1 MANSEIQQEFLRLYE
16 EYAQNVLLP
25 TERELRKFFFEW
37 RDPNAWAEQVT
48 SSRMPAPSPIKRTN
62 TRVKRPESVA
72 DKIFRKPSSFPTGFS
87 LESIKGMRDTLGA
100 RIVVYFLSNLPM
112 VDRALRCSEVLE
124 ISAADPPVAYLSQE
138 LMERFDLKHIHW
150 EQKESGY
157 ASIHYV
163 VRLRTTAVEPANR
176 PWFELQVRT
185 LVEDVWGEI
194 EHILGYKPNKR
205 TSFAVKKQF
214 QIISS
219 QLTAI
224 DEHFNLLYAEL
235 SRFQQEANY
244 RDLDPLNAE
253 NLPPVLSEIG
263 ISCAQREIDG
273 LLKLLT
279 SRNVKTIGELKDSAS
294 QRKLLLIKSVFQEIE
309 ERIPT
314 QFEIVAALG
323 AIREIADDDE
333 VHIKAAVK
341 GQIEFLTAWEKLK
354 LYGREK
360 INPVDDS
367 GAVQPP
373 DRAP

>member
-1 MANSEIQQEFLRLYE
+1 MYE
-16 EYAQNVLLP
+16 GYAQNVLLP
-25 TERELRKFFFEW
+25 TERELRKFFLEW
-37 RDPNAWAEQVT
+37 RDPNAWAEQIS
-48 SSRMPAPSPIKRTN
+48 SSRMPAPSPIKRTS

-72 DKIFRKPSSFPTGFS
+72 DKIFRKPSSFPNGFC

-124 ISAADPPVAYLSQE
+124 ISATDPPVAYLSHE
-138 LMERFDLKHIHW
+138 LMERLGLKHIRW

-163 VRLRTTAVEPANR
+163 VRLRTTAVAQANR

-194 EHILGYKPNKR
+194 EHILGYKPDKR

-214 QIISS
+214 QIISA

-235 SRFQQEANY
+235 SRFQQEGQY
-244 RDLDPLNAE
+244 RDIDPLNAE

-279 SRNVKTIGELKDSAS
+279 SRSVKTIGELKDSAS
-294 QRKLLLIKSVFQEIE
+294 QKKLLLIKSVFQETE
-309 ERIPT
+309 DRTPT

-323 AIREIADDDE
+323 ATREIADDDDRG
-333 VHIKAAVK
+333 IKAAVR

-354 LYGREK
+354 LHGREK
-360 INPVDDS
+360 TDPVNES
-367 GAVQPP
+367 GAAEAPG
-373 DRAP
+373 RAP